1 MLASRDKEKI
11 EKYVDKIIAGLR
23 QDVRESMTSGMSN
36 QQVLERLTRAT
47 VNKFTPES
55 KMIMTSVYNMLAEE
69 TLKKPLYSAA
79 EHKAAF
85 YQLDILSELNRKFV
99 FDVPSDIDYEESK
112 KMVDDWVKGGAAGV
126 VVVGGA
132 VSVCVKSFVPVGVSI
147 ALSAMFVGIMALMK
161 KPNESRGADDM
172 NKVIDDY
179 FWGVKNSIFAWIES
193 IVVFYDSKI
202 EMFERGMRD

>member
-1 MLASRDKEKI
+1 MLANKDKEKI

-23 QDVRESMTSGMSN
+23 KDARNSMESGMN
-36 QQVLERLTRAT
+36 HKQVLERVTRAT

-55 KMIMTSVYNMLAEE
+55 KMIMSSVYNMLMEE
-69 TLKKPLYSAA
+69 TLRKPLYSVA

-99 FDVPSDIDYEESK
+99 FDVPSNIDYEESK
-112 KMVDDWVKGGAAGV
+112 KMVDEWVKGGAAGV

-132 VSVCVKSFVPVGVSI
+132 VSVCVKSLVPVGVSI

-161 KPNESRGADDM
+161 MPNDSKCSDDM
-172 NKVIDDY
+172 NKLIDDY
-179 FWGVKNSIFAWIES
+179 FKGVKNSIFAWIES
-193 IVVFYDSKI
+193 IVSFYDSKVEVLEK
-202 EMFERGMRD
+202 EMRA